1 MSKYE
6 IIIGLEIHLQLN
18 TKTKMF
24 CSCLN
29 NTDDKLQNSLVCP
42 ICLGHPGTLPT
53 PNKEAINQAIA
64 LGLALNCQINKKSKF
79 DRKHYFYPDLPKGYQ
94 ISQFDEPIVSEGY
107 LVVYLDNKKEHIGL
121 ERIHLEED
129 AAKNIHH
136 SDKTLIDYNRGG
148 TPLAEIVTKPDF
160 RSPKQTKEFLQSLRL
175 ISRYLDISDA
185 DMEKGHLRCD
195 ANISLRP
202 KGDNKYYSKTEIKN
216 LNSFKAVEKALEFE
230 VKRQKKLW
238 DDNNAPKI
246 TTTRGW
252 DEKKKK
258 TIMHR
263 SKEGSA
269 DYRYFP
275 EPDIPPIMLTD
286 KLIKFIESSM
296 PELPAD
302 KKDRFVKEYSLDIKE
317 AALLI
322 NYKEWSD
329 YYEDVMSELR
339 AWLFK
344 SGDIKKSNAEKLWQ
358 ENKKVLSKLS
368 FNWLISELFGLLNN
382 TFIFKDLKINPENM
396 AELIYLIYTKKVSSS
411 AGQTILKEMFIKGSD
426 PSYIAEEKDL
436 LQIEDESL
444 SEDLVEKVL
453 RNNKKQVEE
462 YKSGK
467 DSLLKFFIGQV
478 MKESRG
484 KANPKTI
491 EDILLNKL
499 K

>member
-24 CSCLN
+24 CSCSN
-29 NTDDKLQNSLVCP
+29 DVDDKPPNTLVCP
-42 ICLGHPGTLPT
+42 ICLGHPGVLPT
-53 PNKEAINQAIA
+53 PNQEAINQAIA
-64 LGLALNCQINKKSKF
+64 LGLALNCKINKKSKF

-94 ISQFDEPIVSEGY
+94 ISQFDEPIISNGH
-107 LVVYLDNKKEHIGL
+107 LVINEDGKKYRIGL

-129 AAKNIHH
+129 AAKNIHKG
-136 SDKTLIDYNRGG
+136 DKTLVDYNRGG

-160 RSPKQTKEFLQSLRL
+160 KHPKQTKEFLKSLRL
-175 ISRYLDISDA
+175 IARYLNVSDA

-202 KGDNKYYSKTEIKN
+202 KGDKKYYPKTEIKN
-216 LNSFKAVEKALEFE
+216 LNSFKAIERALEFE
-230 VKRQKKLW
+230 VKRQEKLW
-238 DDNNAPKI
+238 DSNNAPSI

-252 DEKKKK
+252 NEDRKK
-258 TIMHR
+258 TIVHR

-275 EPDIPPIMLTD
+275 EPDIPPIILTD
-286 KLIKFIESSM
+286 ELIKLVESLM
-296 PELPAD
+296 PELPLD
-302 KKDRFVKEYSLDIKE
+302 KIDRFIKEYSLDYKE
-317 AALLI
+317 VALLV

-329 YYEDVMSELR
+329 YYEDIISELR

-344 SGDIKKSNAEKLWQ
+344 SRGEDNKLWD
-358 ENKKVLSKLS
+358 KKKKELSKLS
-368 FNWLISELFGLLNN
+368 FNWLISELFGLLGSNFN
-382 TFIFKDLKINPENM
+382 FKDLKINPENM
-396 AELIYLIYTKKVSSS
+396 AELIYLIYINKINSS
-411 AGQTILKEMFIKGSD
+411 AGQSILKEMFSTGGD
-426 PSYIAEEKDL
+426 PSHIAEEKDL
-436 LQIEDESL
+436 LQIEDDNL
-444 SEDLVEKVL
+444 LDNLVDKVL
-453 RNNKKQVEE
+453 KNNKKQVDE